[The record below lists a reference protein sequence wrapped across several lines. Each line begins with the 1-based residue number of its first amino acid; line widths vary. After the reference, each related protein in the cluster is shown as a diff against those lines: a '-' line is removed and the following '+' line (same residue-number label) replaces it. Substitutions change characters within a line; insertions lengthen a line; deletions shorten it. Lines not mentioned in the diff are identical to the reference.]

1 MNQQE
6 QELDYDAYI
15 AKQEREHWAQLD
27 AEQAEREEQAWFEEN
42 EEASLEGA
50 CPSCGHFGVSYEPD
64 TQRPCGWADTER
76 VICAH
81 CGEYLGLAQ
90 YDPCDCAEWTCEGDD
105 ALAYEEWDG
114 EL

>member
-6 QELDYDAYI
+6 RELDYDAYI
-15 AKQEREHWAQLD
+15 AKQEQERWAQLD

-42 EEASLEGA
+42 EDCGVEGP
-50 CPSCGHFGVSYEPD
+50 CPHCGRYGVTYEPD
-64 TQRPCGWADTER
+64 TYRPCGCADSEH

-81 CGEYLGLAQ
+81 CGEYLGMAQ
-90 YDPCDCAEWTCEGDD
+90 YDPCDCEEWTCEGDD
-105 ALAYEEWDG
+105 AQAREEWDG